1 MKLTILVLSIAL
13 LFQLNAPVVES
24 VCAGN
29 NEIVSKTRT
38 PPTEKIT
45 THETT
50 TPALPTTTSCETYA
64 NWDGPAMN

>member
-24 VCAGN
+24 VCADN
-29 NEIVSKTRT
+29 NQKVSKTRSPQDT
-38 PPTEKIT
+38 T

-64 NWDGPAMN
+64 NWDGPTMN